1 MISSIN
7 SNNSNW
13 LNVFATSGSGTF
25 YIDNSKVQQG
35 IAGQVRHTGNNFEVN
50 DGMTWRPLYD
60 SYATVDLSH
69 QAKEA
74 FQWVTRKM
82 SWEKEAE
89 QLAQTSHAVASAL
102 EEYKTIMAIAEERL
116 NVVIQLSKEHA

>member
-1 MISSIN
+1 MINNISS
-7 SNNSNW
+7 SSEW
-13 LNVFATSGSGTF
+13 LNVQSSSHGSV
-25 YIDNSKVQQG
+25 YIDNNKVQQG

-60 SYATVDLSH
+60 SYATVDVTH
-69 QAKEA
+69 QAREV

-82 SWEKEAE
+82 AWEKEAE